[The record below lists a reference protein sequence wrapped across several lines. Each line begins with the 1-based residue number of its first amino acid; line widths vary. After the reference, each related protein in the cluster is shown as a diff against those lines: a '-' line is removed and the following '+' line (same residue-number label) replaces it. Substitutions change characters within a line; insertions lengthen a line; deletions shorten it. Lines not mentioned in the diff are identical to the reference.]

1 MSKHHWMSQKIITVR
16 EIIDDTKLTQVVHY
30 ITKDRTMSRSLFF
43 SNKSRMEDYFRSLRE
58 DAKKSKKQTPDATRT
73 TLLAS
78 KRLRDRLQGAR
89 DLIDEYSEGMP
100 ADTKK
105 QYMQNVKTMS
115 RMIEGQPVG
124 TNLERPFK
132 RTSVKSR
139 LGKEETSSDRYTRIQ
154 DNLLDKKRNK
164 MAGKDP
170 GEEKFKKG
178 GVVKKKTVKKKA
190 VKKKSIDGIAKRGKT
205 KLKRVKG

>member
-1 MSKHHWMSQKIITVR
+1 
-16 EIIDDTKLTQVVHY
+16 
-30 ITKDRTMSRSLFF
+30 MSRSLFF
-43 SNKSRMEDYFRSLRE
+43 SNKSRIEDYFRSLRE

-164 MAGKDP
+164 MAGRDP

-178 GVVKKKTVKKKA
+178 GVVKKKTA
-190 VKKKSIDGIAKRGKT
+190 KKKSIDGIAKRGKT